1 MDPALI
7 LFGLG
12 VGILVGMTG
21 MGGGSLMTPLLILL
35 FGIKP
40 VVAVGTD
47 LAYAAVTKTVGGW
60 QHFRKGTVFPRM
72 ALWLAVGSCPGAL
85 LGVWLLDKLRDAW
98 GDGFDTFMLIAIG
111 TALLLTGTVVLLRVL
126 VITDA
131 EARERRAFV
140 MTTKD
145 KIVAAALGGSVGFV
159 LGITSAGSGTLIAIG
174 LILYFRLSPH
184 RVVGTDVAHAAV
196 LLWVAAIAHMFSGNI
211 DYGLAGTIL
220 LGSVPGVWIG
230 THLSTMLPQQWLR
243 LALGTV
249 MFASSLALLGK
260 AGLDIPAAGLIGIPL
275 LVFAVCAAVLRRR
288 SHPPRP
294 VEVPS

>member
-85 LGVWLLDKLRDAW
+85 L
-98 GDGFDTFMLIAIG
+98 
-111 TALLLTGTVVLLRVL
+111 
-126 VITDA
+126 
-131 EARERRAFV
+131 
-140 MTTKD
+140 
-145 KIVAAALGGSVGFV
+145 
-159 LGITSAGSGTLIAIG
+159 
-174 LILYFRLSPH
+174 
-184 RVVGTDVAHAAV
+184 
-196 LLWVAAIAHMFSGNI
+196 
-211 DYGLAGTIL
+211 
-220 LGSVPGVWIG
+220 
-230 THLSTMLPQQWLR
+230 
-243 LALGTV
+243 
-249 MFASSLALLGK
+249 
-260 AGLDIPAAGLIGIPL
+260 
-275 LVFAVCAAVLRRR
+275 RR
-288 SHPPRP
+288 SVADQEGGRWGRGLGRRQ
-294 VEVPS
+294 

>member
-21 MGGGSLMTPLLILL
+21 MGGGSLMTPLLILV

-72 ALWLAVGSCPGAL
+72 ALWLAVGSVPGAL
-85 LGVWLLDKLRDAW
+85 AGVWLLDKLRDAW

-140 MTTKD
+140 MSTKD

-159 LGITSAGSGTLIAIG
+159 LGITVRRLRHADRDRPDPVLPAHPASRRRHRRRPRGRAAVGGRDRAHVLRQHRLRAGRHDPDRLGSG
-174 LILYFRLSPH
+174 
-184 RVVGTDVAHAAV
+184 RVDRHASLDAAAAAV
-196 LLWVAAIAHMFSGNI
+196 AA
-211 DYGLAGTIL
+211 
-220 LGSVPGVWIG
+220 PGARHRDVRVEPG
-230 THLSTMLPQQWLR
+230 
-243 LALGTV
+243 
-249 MFASSLALLGK
+249 
-260 AGLDIPAAGLIGIPL
+260 AARQGRPRHP
-275 LVFAVCAAVLRRR
+275 RRR
-288 SHPPRP
+288 R
-294 VEVPS
+294 